1 MIKYTKHFLNKLEE
15 FLEKQDY
22 DVRYEK
28 GNFHSGY
35 CLVESNKVVV
45 INKFFDTEGRIN
57 CLLEILGELNFLP
70 EQLTPASAKFYRQI
84 NSRAE
89 AEADEAEE
97 AEEPIEAAEEP
108 TEEAGSEPA

>member
-57 CLLEILGELNFLP
+57 NLIEIILQISIDEGKLDQKDKELFK
-70 EQLTPASAKFYRQI
+70 QLIQSWETV
-84 NSRAE
+84 NSE
-89 AEADEAEE
+89 A
-97 AEEPIEAAEEP
+97 
-108 TEEAGSEPA
+108 

>member
-15 FLEKQDY
+15 FLEKQDFTI
-22 DVRYEK
+22 RYEK

-57 CLLEILGELNFLP
+57 NLIEIILQITLDESKLDQKDKELFKHLIQSW
-70 EQLTPASAKFYRQI
+70 ETVK
-84 NSRAE
+84 
-89 AEADEAEE
+89 
-97 AEEPIEAAEEP
+97 
-108 TEEAGSEPA
+108 SED

>member
-28 GNFHSGY
+28 GNFQSGY

-45 INKFFDTEGRIN
+45 INRFFDTEGRIN
-57 CLLEILGELNFLP
+57 NLIEIILQITIDEKRLEAKDKELLKHLIQSWE
-70 EQLTPASAKFYRQI
+70 SA
-84 NSRAE
+84 NTE
-89 AEADEAEE
+89 A
-97 AEEPIEAAEEP
+97 
-108 TEEAGSEPA
+108 

>member
-57 CLLEILGELNFLP
+57 NLIEIILQICIDEGRLDQKDKELFK
-70 EQLTPASAKFYRQI
+70 QLIQSWETV
-84 NSRAE
+84 NSE
-89 AEADEAEE
+89 A
-97 AEEPIEAAEEP
+97 
-108 TEEAGSEPA
+108 